1 MLKYSA
7 VLQKQ
12 TQRYFMIME
21 NTQYVKSNTLS
32 RNTSINIMFKVLF
45 STLYIHLKF
54 CGNSPEAEIFSL
66 PN

>member
-7 VLQKQ
+7 VIQKQ
-12 TQRYFMIME
+12 TQGYFMIME
-21 NTQYVKSNTLS
+21 NIQYVKFNILS

-45 STLYIHLKF
+45 ITLYIHLKS
-54 CGNSPEAEIFSL
+54 CGNSPKAKIFSL

>member
-21 NTQYVKSNTLS
+21 NTQYVKFNTLS